1 MQKGKQPA
9 PIHESSLQSSLLR
22 ASKETLNLWRDR
34 KARLILIANFLLVVG
49 SGITWLA
56 VPWFLI
62 QEPNGNAVYGLSSSA
77 LTLLIFLLLP
87 FLGKAIDRNSRKK
100 VLLGYY
106 AFALVTNLFVIAMIL
121 LLALRI
127 VFEER
132 FLRGKL
138 PGYEAYM
145 RKVRY
150 RLIPWVW

>member
-1 MQKGKQPA
+1 M
-9 PIHESSLQSSLLR
+9 QSSLLR

-34 KARLILIANFLLVVG
+34 KARLILIADFLLVVG

-100 VLLGYY
+100 VLLGY
-106 AFALVTNLFVIAMIL
+106 LWRTENINGSN
-121 LLALRI
+121 RGCCR
-127 VFEER
+127 FEP
-132 FLRGKL
+132 F
-138 PGYEAYM
+138 M
-145 RKVRY
+145 FSVRY
-150 RLIPWVW
+150 N